1 MRKYIIEDKRL
12 IAPFNE
18 RARDLRVLNKPLWLA
33 QRDAWAPY
41 TREERLPVASLEKA
55 FEDLEDNRVE
65 TVVYRDNLYFD
76 RPFIDEFMRR
86 AREGR
91 KACRVAFALDDKAIA
106 THALNLQTG
115 IRREG
120 DVYVADLWYF
130 PYGRETTIRPLVI
143 DTQGREI
150 GYYNI
155 PRYMA
160 PNQGDLTFQVPL
172 RAFLSIE
179 HWVHI
184 YTANS
189 PFGVFAEG
197 ARAEKQ
203 IENLSF
209 KLKVLWRGLVE
220 RRQVLTSSALIKKG
234 RNVHIDPSA
243 VILGPVTLGD
253 NVVIQ
258 PGAVI
263 DNCHIGNNV
272 TVSHGCVLML
282 SVVGDGC
289 FLPWR
294 ASLFMTT
301 LMENSMVAQNT
312 CLQMSVVGRDTFIG
326 AGNTFTDFNLVS
338 KPIRVMNRG
347 RLEDVGMPVI
357 GGCVGHN
364 CRIGSGFVIYPGREI
379 ESDVMLAAHRQ
390 ERVITKNIS
399 YAESDHHAIP
409 GAEELFPAQYR
420 PDGRLESVEPGRL
433 TPERR
438 RVSV

>member
-1 MRKYIIEDKRL
+1 MRKYIIEDHHL
-12 IAPFNE
+12 ISPFNE
-18 RARDLRVLNKPLWLA
+18 RARDLRIMNKRLWLA
-33 QRDAWAPY
+33 QRDALAPY
-41 TREERLPVASLEKA
+41 TRDEHIVHSLDQVP
-55 FEDLEDNRVE
+55 EDRVE
-65 TVVYRDNLYFD
+65 MIVYRDNLFFD
-76 RPFIDEFMRR
+76 QPLVDEFVKR
-86 AREGR
+86 AQELK
-91 KACRVAFALDDKAIA
+91 KACRIAFALDDRAIV
-106 THALNLQTG
+106 THALKLQKG
-115 IRREG
+115 IHREG

-130 PYGRETTIRPLVI
+130 PYGREATVRPLVI
-143 DTQGREI
+143 DTESREI

-155 PRYMA
+155 PKYMA
-160 PNQGDLTFQVPL
+160 PNQGDLTFQVPQ

-179 HWVHI
+179 HWTHVYI
-184 YTANS
+184 ANS

-197 ARAEKQ
+197 ARAEKH
-203 IENLSF
+203 IESLGF
-209 KLKVLWRGLVE
+209 KLKVLWRGLLE
-220 RRQVLTSSALIKKG
+220 RRQVLTTSALIKKG

-253 NVVIQ
+253 NVVVQ

-294 ASLFMTT
+294 SSLFMTT

-338 KPIRVMNRG
+338 KPIRVMYRD
-347 RLEDVGMPVI
+347 RLEEVGMPVV

-364 CRIGSGFVIYPGREI
+364 CRIGSGFVIFPGREI
-379 ESDVMLAAHRQ
+379 ESDVMLAADRKEH
-390 ERVITKNIS
+390 VITRNVR
-399 YAESDHHAIP
+399 YEDSDHHTIP
-409 GAEELFPAQYR
+409 GAAESFPAKYR
-420 PDGRLESVEPGRL
+420 PGAE
-433 TPERR
+433 
-438 RVSV
+438 

>member
-1 MRKYIIEDKRL
+1 MRKCIIADKHP
-12 IAPFNE
+12 ISPFNE
-18 RARDLRVLNKPLWLA
+18 PARELRIMNKPLWLA
-33 QRDAWAPY
+33 QRDALSPY
-41 TREERLPVASLEKA
+41 VHEERPGRASLQEV
-55 FEDLEDNRVE
+55 FEEDLKDDRVE
-65 TVVYRDNLYFD
+65 AIVYRDNLFFD
-76 RPFIDEFMRR
+76 RPFIDAFIQTAR
-86 AREGR
+86 AQR
-91 KACRVAFALDDKAIA
+91 KACRVAFAPDDKAIA
-106 THALNLQTG
+106 SHALKLQNG

-130 PYGRETTIRPLVI
+130 PYGREDNVRPLVI
-143 DTQGREI
+143 DTQAREI

-160 PNQGDLTFQVPL
+160 PHQGDLTFQVPL

-179 HWVHI
+179 HWVHV

-203 IENLSF
+203 IEGLGF
-209 KLKVLWRGLVE
+209 KLRVLWRGLLE
-220 RRQVLTSSALIKKG
+220 RRHVLSSSGLIKKG

-253 NVVIQ
+253 NVVVQ

-312 CLQMSVVGRDTFIG
+312 CLQMCVVGRDTFIG
-326 AGNTFTDFNLVS
+326 AGNTFTDFNMAS
-338 KPIRVMNRG
+338 KPIRVTHHN
-347 RLEDVGMPVI
+347 RLEEVGMPVI

-364 CRIGSGFVIYPGREI
+364 CRIGSGFVIFPGRTI
-379 ESDVMLAAHRQ
+379 ESDVLLAADRA
-390 ERVITKNIS
+390 ERVLTRNVT
-399 YAESDHHAIP
+399 YAESDHHRIP
-409 GAEELFPAQYR
+409 GADKLYPPQYR
-420 PDGRLESVEPGRL
+420 PKAS
-433 TPERR
+433 
-438 RVSV
+438 

>member
-1 MRKYIIEDKRL
+1 MRKYIIEDTRL
-12 IAPFNE
+12 IPPFNE
-18 RARDLRVLNKPLWLA
+18 RARELRVLNKPLWLA
-33 QRDAWAPY
+33 QRDALAPY
-41 TREERLPVASLEKA
+41 TREERVVQALEQVPA
-55 FEDLEDNRVE
+55 DHAE
-65 TVVYRDNLYFD
+65 TIVYRDNLFFD
-76 RPFIDEFMRR
+76 HSFIDEFIRR
-86 AREGR
+86 AREQH
-91 KACRVAFALDDKAIA
+91 KACRVAFALNDKAIT
-106 THALNLQTG
+106 THALNVQSG

-120 DVYVADLWYF
+120 NVYVADLWYF
-130 PYGRETTIRPLVI
+130 PFGRENHVRPLVI
-143 DTQGREI
+143 DTQTREI

-160 PNQGDLTFQVPL
+160 PNQGDLTFQVPQ

-179 HWVHI
+179 HWTHLFV
-184 YTANS
+184 ANS

-203 IENLSF
+203 IERLRF
-209 KLKVLWRGLVE
+209 KLRVLWRGLVE
-220 RRQVLTSSALIKKG
+220 RRHVLSSSALVKKG

-282 SVVGDGC
+282 SVIGDGC

-294 ASLFMTT
+294 ASMFMTT

-312 CLQMSVVGRDTFIG
+312 CLQMCVIGRDTFIG
-326 AGNTFTDFNLVS
+326 AGNTFTDFNLVA
-338 KPIRVMNRG
+338 KPIRVMHHD
-347 RLEDVGMPVI
+347 RLEEVGMPVI

-364 CRIGSGFVIYPGREI
+364 CRIGSGFVIFPGRTI
-379 ESDVMLAAHRQ
+379 ESDVMLAANRPD
-390 ERVITKNIS
+390 RVIAKSVT
-399 YAESDHHAIP
+399 YEESDHHAIP
-409 GAEELFPAQYR
+409 GADQLFPAQYR
-420 PDGRLESVEPGRL
+420 PT
-433 TPERR
+433 TP
-438 RVSV
+438 

>member
-1 MRKYIIEDKRL
+1 MRKYIIEDTRL
-12 IAPFNE
+12 ISPFNE
-18 RARDLRVLNKPLWLA
+18 RARDLRILNKPLWLA
-33 QRDAWAPY
+33 QRDALAPY
-41 TREERLPVASLEKA
+41 TREERPTVRSLGEVPNHRD
-55 FEDLEDNRVE
+55 EDRVE
-65 TVVYRDNLYFD
+65 TIVYRDNLFFD
-76 RPFIDEFMRR
+76 PPFMDEFIRR
-86 AREGR
+86 AREQR
-91 KACRVAFALDDKAIA
+91 KACRVAFALNDKAIT
-106 THALNLQTG
+106 THALKLQSG

-120 DVYVADLWYF
+120 DAYLADLWYF
-130 PYGRETTIRPLVI
+130 PYGRESNVRPLLI
-143 DTQGREI
+143 DTQAREI

-155 PRYMA
+155 PKYMA
-160 PNQGDLTFQVPL
+160 PNQGDLTFQVPQ

-179 HWVHI
+179 HWSHV
-184 YTANS
+184 YVANS

-197 ARAEKQ
+197 ARMEKR
-203 IENLSF
+203 IERLSF
-209 KLKVLWRGLVE
+209 KLRVLWRGLVE
-220 RRQVLTSSALIKKG
+220 RRQVLTTRALIKKG

-294 ASLFMTT
+294 ASLFLTT

-312 CLQMSVVGRDTFIG
+312 CLQMCVVGRDTFIG
-326 AGNTFTDFNLVS
+326 AGNTFTDFNLIS
-338 KPIRVMNRG
+338 KPIRVMHRG
-347 RLEDVGMPVI
+347 RLEEAGMPVI

-379 ESDVMLAAHRQ
+379 ESDVMLTADRA
-390 ERVITKNIS
+390 ERVIAKNVT
-399 YAESDHHAIP
+399 YRQSDHHGIP
-409 GAEELFPAQYR
+409 GADRLFPAQYR
-420 PDGRLESVEPGRL
+420 P
-433 TPERR
+433 TA
-438 RVSV
+438 

>member
-1 MRKYIIEDKRL
+1 MRKYIIEDNRL
-12 IAPFNE
+12 ISPFNE
-18 RARDLRVLNKPLWLA
+18 RARELRIMNKPLWLA
-33 QRDAWAPY
+33 QRDALAPY
-41 TREERLPVASLEKA
+41 THEERIVQSLEQVP
-55 FEDLEDNRVE
+55 DDRVE
-65 TVVYRDNLYFD
+65 TLVHRDNLFFD
-76 RPFIDEFMRR
+76 RAFIDEFIRQ
-86 AREGR
+86 ARIMR

-106 THALNLQTG
+106 THALKLQSG

-130 PYGRETTIRPLVI
+130 PYGREGIVRPLVI
-143 DTQGREI
+143 DTQAREI

-160 PNQGDLTFQVPL
+160 PHQGDLTFQVPL

-179 HWVHI
+179 HWVHV

-197 ARAEKQ
+197 ARAEKR
-203 IENLSF
+203 IEGLGF
-209 KLKVLWRGLVE
+209 KLSVLWRALVE
-220 RRQVLTSSALIKKG
+220 RRHVLSSSGLIRKG

-253 NVVIQ
+253 NVVVQ

-294 ASLFMTT
+294 ASMFMTT

-312 CLQMSVVGRDTFIG
+312 CLQMCVIGRDTFIG
-326 AGNTFTDFNLVS
+326 AGNTFTDFNLVA
-338 KPIRVMNRG
+338 KPIRVMHHN
-347 RLEDVGMPVI
+347 RLEEVGMPVI

-364 CRIGSGFVIYPGREI
+364 CRIGSGFVIFPGRTI
-379 ESDVMLAAHRQ
+379 ESDVLLAANRK
-390 ERVITKNIS
+390 ERVLAKNVTF
-399 YAESDHHAIP
+399 AESDHHTIP
-409 GAEELFPAQYR
+409 GADKLFPAQYR
-420 PDGRLESVEPGRL
+420 PAAS
-433 TPERR
+433 
-438 RVSV
+438 

>member
-1 MRKYIIEDKRL
+1 MRKYIIEDTRL
-12 IAPFNE
+12 ISPFNE
-18 RARDLRVLNKPLWLA
+18 RARDLRILNKPLWLA
-33 QRDAWAPY
+33 QRDALAPY
-41 TREERLPVASLEKA
+41 TREERPTVGSLEEVPNHRDK
-55 FEDLEDNRVE
+55 DRVE
-65 TVVYRDNLYFD
+65 TIVYRDNLFFD
-76 RPFIDEFMRR
+76 PPFIDEFIRR
-86 AREGR
+86 AREQR
-91 KACRVAFALDDKAIA
+91 KACRVAFALNDKAIV
-106 THALNLQTG
+106 THALKLQSG

-120 DVYVADLWYF
+120 DAYLADLWYF
-130 PYGRETTIRPLVI
+130 PYGRESNVRPLLI
-143 DTQGREI
+143 DTQAREI

-155 PRYMA
+155 PKYMA
-160 PNQGDLTFQVPL
+160 PNQGDLTFQVPQ

-179 HWVHI
+179 HWSHV
-184 YTANS
+184 YVANS

-197 ARAEKQ
+197 ARVEKQ
-203 IENLSF
+203 IERLGF
-209 KLKVLWRGLVE
+209 KLRVLWRGLVE
-220 RRQVLTSSALIKKG
+220 RRQVLTTRALIKKG

-294 ASLFMTT
+294 ASLFLTT

-312 CLQMSVVGRDTFIG
+312 CLQMCVVGRDTFIG
-326 AGNTFTDFNLVS
+326 AGNTFTDFNLIS
-338 KPIRVMNRG
+338 KPIRVMHRG
-347 RLEDVGMPVI
+347 RLEEAGMPVI

-379 ESDVMLAAHRQ
+379 ESDVMLTADRA
-390 ERVITKNIS
+390 ERVIAKNVT
-399 YAESDHHAIP
+399 YRQSDHHGIP
-409 GAEELFPAQYR
+409 GADRLFPAQYR
-420 PDGRLESVEPGRL
+420 P
-433 TPERR
+433 TA
-438 RVSV
+438 

>member
-1 MRKYIIEDKRL
+1 MRKYIIEDHHL
-12 IAPFNE
+12 ISPFNE
-18 RARDLRVLNKPLWLA
+18 RARDLRILNKPLWLA
-33 QRDAWAPY
+33 QRDALAPY
-41 TREERLPVASLEKA
+41 TREERVVRSLNQVPN
-55 FEDLEDNRVE
+55 DYVE
-65 TVVYRDNLYFD
+65 TIVYRDNLFFD
-76 RPFIDEFMRR
+76 KPFIDEFIAR
-86 AREGR
+86 ARQER
-91 KACRVAFALDDKAIA
+91 KACRVAFALDDQAIT
-106 THALNLQTG
+106 THALHLQSG

-130 PYGRETTIRPLVI
+130 PYGREDNIRPLVI
-143 DTQGREI
+143 RTEAREI

-155 PRYMA
+155 PKYMA
-160 PNQGDLTFQVPL
+160 PHQGDLTFQVPQ

-179 HWVHI
+179 HWSHV

-203 IENLSF
+203 IERLGF
-209 KLKVLWRGLVE
+209 KLRVLWRGLIE
-220 RRQVLTSSALIKKG
+220 RRQVLTTSALVKKG

-312 CLQMSVVGRDTFIG
+312 CLQMCVVGRDTFIG
-326 AGNTFTDFNLVS
+326 AGNTFTDFNMVS
-338 KPIRVMNRG
+338 KPIRVLYRG

-364 CRIGSGFVIYPGREI
+364 CRIGSGFVIFPGREI
-379 ESDVMLAAHRQ
+379 ESDVLLAANRA
-390 ERVITKNIS
+390 ERVITKNVT

-409 GAEELFPAQYR
+409 GGDKLFPAKYR
-420 PDGRLESVEPGRL
+420 PDML
-433 TPERR
+433 
-438 RVSV
+438 